1 MNLNVDL
8 FLQTLPVMAKGL
20 AGIFIVTLVI
30 VLGIVILNKATA
42 RRGEDK

>member
-1 MNLNVDL
+1 MNVDL

-30 VLGIVILNKATA
+30 VLCITILNKATSG
-42 RRGEDK
+42 RGEDK